1 MLENQE
7 ERLMFEEVSKKF
19 IETMQKTLENVFVM
33 DLQNKIE
40 NTVFAESNPTCF

>member
-33 DLQNKIE
+33 DL
-40 NTVFAESNPTCF
+40 